1 MSQLDM
7 EEIVQKVLQE
17 LSRRTE
23 AKQPGSGEQTMEPTD
38 AGTIYFPEEK
48 EMGLTN
54 PRNPQVIERAR
65 QITPARVA
73 IGRAGTRM
81 KTTSY
86 LQFRIDQAAAH
97 DAVMK
102 DVSEDFLRELGLPVL
117 RTRAE
122 DMQEYLMNLD
132 GGRKLCEESAQWLK
146 ENGEKGKDVQII
158 VSDGLSSSAVEANTK
173 DLLSALLQGL
183 KLKHISVGQPVFIKR
198 GRVWVQ
204 DEVAALVG
212 CKVVVSLIGE
222 RPGLATAESLSAY
235 MIYQPNE
242 NSVESDR
249 TVISNI
255 HRGGTPPVEAG
266 AHLADMIEDILRFK
280 ASGVKYMQLKNS

>member
-1 MSQLDM
+1 MSQFDM
-7 EEIVQKVLQE
+7 EAIVEKVLQE

-23 AKQPGSGEQTMEPTD
+23 AKQPGGGEQTTEPAD

-54 PRNPQVIERAR
+54 PRNPQTIERAR
-65 QITPARVA
+65 QITPARIA

-102 DVSEDFLRELGLPVL
+102 DVSEDFLRDLGLPVL
-117 RTRAE
+117 KTRAA
-122 DMQEYLMNLD
+122 DIQEYLMNLD
-132 GGRKLCEESAQWLK
+132 VGRKLCDESVQWLK
-146 ENGEKGKDVQII
+146 ENGQKGKDVQII

-212 CKVVVSLIGE
+212 CEVVVSLIGE

-235 MIYQPNE
+235 MIYRPNE

-255 HRGGTPPVEAG
+255 HRGGTPPIEAG
-266 AHLADMIEDILRFK
+266 AHLADLIEDILRFK